1 MVTSVAAVV
10 VGTALRWMADPGLW
24 LDEALGANIADLP
37 LGDLVDALR
46 RDGHPPLYPVLLKG
60 WMGVFGGGDF
70 AVRSLS
76 MVLATATLPLAWLAG
91 RRLAGPVAG
100 WSALALLA
108 LSPFAVRYAS
118 EARMYALVSLLT
130 VLGVLLVAAG
140 LRQPSRLVGI
150 GVAAGLAV
158 VVAAL
163 LLTHYW
169 SLWLVAAA
177 AAFLALVAVR
187 QPSRRRAAGRLL
199 VAVAVGCLAFLP
211 WLPVF
216 VDQVTHTGTP
226 WGRTRNPLAV
236 LGMALNGFGGNL
248 DVDGGARIFQG
259 QLLGAAFAA
268 VVVLAVLGRRQAG
281 GGGLVL
287 RWPPQ
292 PVPASLAGVGLLT
305 LGLGALGCLVSG
317 SAFASRYAAGVLV
330 LLVLAVA
337 TGLASWPLPA
347 VAVSLAV
354 LLPLGLLGSVR
365 AATEPRTQLARL
377 VDTVNEQAAPGD
389 LVVVCPDQLGPATS
403 RRLRPDLRAVAYPQ
417 LSDPRLV
424 DWRDYDDR
432 HRAADPA
439 AVAAEIEA
447 AAGTGAVWY
456 LWSGGYRWLDDQCER
471 LAGELGAKL
480 EDSRPSVTVAV
491 ADPTILEH
499 ANLVRFGAP

>member
-1 MVTSVAAVV
+1 MV
-10 VGTALRWMADPGLW
+10 VGTVLRWMADPGLW
-24 LDEALGANIADLP
+24 LDEALGVNIADLP

-60 WMGVFGGGDF
+60 WMGVFGEGDL

-76 MVLATATLPLAWLAG
+76 MVLATVTLPLAWLAG
-91 RRLAGPVAG
+91 RRLAGRIAG

-140 LRQPSRLVGI
+140 LRRPSLL
-150 GVAAGLAV
+150 VAAGVAV

-169 SLWLVAAA
+169 SLWLVASA
-177 AAFLALVAVR
+177 AAFLVLVAIR
-187 QPSRRRAAGRLL
+187 QPELRARAGRLL
-199 VAVAVGCLAFLP
+199 VALAVGCLAFLP

-216 VDQVTHTGTP
+216 VDQVIHTGTP

-305 LGLGALGCLVSG
+305 LGLGAAGCLVSG
-317 SAFASRYAAGVLV
+317 SAFASRYAAGILV

-337 TGLASWPLPA
+337 TGLAGWPLPA
-347 VAVSLAV
+347 VAVGLAV
-354 LLPLGLLGSVR
+354 LLPLGLLGSFR

-424 DWRDYDDR
+424 DWREYDDR

-439 AVAAEIEA
+439 TVAAEIDA

-471 LAGELGAKL
+471 LAAELGATL
-480 EDSRPSVTVAV
+480 EASRPSATVAV
-491 ADPTILEH
+491 ADPSILEH